1 MRRLGIEA
9 SDPGKYVT
17 VSVGITAGTVKQ
29 REDFDRLLGKADS
42 ALYQAKING
51 RNRAAEQ

>member
-9 SDPGKYVT
+9 SDPEKCVT

-29 REDFDRLLGKADS
+29 RTEFNSLLGKADS
-42 ALYQAKING
+42 ALYQAKIGG
-51 RNRAAEQ
+51 RNRVAEQ

>member
-51 RNRAAEQ
+51 ENRAAEQ